1 MTEIENVDV
10 ESIGAKAKV
19 LDVREDYEW
28 EAGHIEG
35 ALHIPM
41 NDLPE
46 RVEELDPDED
56 VYVICRSGGRSFR
69 VAQWLVG
76 NGYSAINVSGGMG
89 AWLEAGKPMVAD
101 NGQEPTVK

>member
-10 ESIGAKAKV
+10 EIIGAEAKV

-76 NGYSAINVSGGMG
+76 NGYSAMNVSGGMG

-101 NGQEPTVK
+101 NGREPTVK